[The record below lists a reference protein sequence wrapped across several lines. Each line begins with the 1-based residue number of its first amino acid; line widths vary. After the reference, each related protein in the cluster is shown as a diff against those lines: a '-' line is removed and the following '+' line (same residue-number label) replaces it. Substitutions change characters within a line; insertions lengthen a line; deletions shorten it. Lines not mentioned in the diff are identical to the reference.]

1 LIFILIFLIGLYV
14 TAHSVLR
21 LLRAYTASLWKV
33 PLSRDTWDLL
43 SERSPDTD
51 EFLWTCNLLRLCPAA
66 EKPNRKLAA
75 VRFYYALLE
84 LFRGAARHFSPVLD
98 EWILR
103 ERIACIH
110 FIAVVLD
117 QRIEKNKQ
125 LYKNLAANGKE
136 THA

>member
-1 LIFILIFLIGLYV
+1 MIAVFV
-14 TAHSVLR
+14 TAHGVLM

-33 PLSRDTWDLL
+33 PLSQDTWDLL

-51 EFLWTCNLLRLCPAA
+51 EFVWTCNLLHLCPTA
-66 EKPNRKLAA
+66 EKPIRKIAA
-75 VRFYYALLE
+75 VRFYYSLLG
-84 LFRGAARHFSPVLD
+84 LFRGPAHHFSPVFD

-117 QRIEKNKQ
+117 ERIEKNRQ
-125 LYKNLAANGKE
+125 LYKNLAANGKNS
-136 THA
+136 HA

>member
-1 LIFILIFLIGLYV
+1 V
-14 TAHSVLR
+14 TAHSILM
-21 LLRAYTASLWKV
+21 LLRAYTASLWDV
-33 PLSRDTWDLL
+33 PLSQDTWDLL

-75 VRFYYALLE
+75 VHFYYSLLG
-84 LFRGAARHFSPVLD
+84 LFRGPVRHFSPVLD

-117 QRIEKNKQ
+117 QRIEKNRQ
-125 LYKNLAANGKE
+125 LYKNLAANGKK

>member
-1 LIFILIFLIGLYV
+1 LIFIAIFLIGLYV
-14 TAHSVLR
+14 TAHSVLM
-21 LLRAYTASLWKV
+21 LLRAYTASLWEV
-33 PLSRDTWDLL
+33 PLSPDTWDLL

-51 EFLWTCNLLRLCPAA
+51 EFVWTSNLLRLCPAA

-75 VRFYYALLE
+75 VRFYYALLG
-84 LFRGAARHFSPVLD
+84 LFRGPAGNFSPVLN

-117 QRIEKNKQ
+117 ERIDKNRQ
-125 LYKNLAANGKE
+125 LYKNLAANGKNS
-136 THA
+136 HG

>member
-1 LIFILIFLIGLYV
+1 M
-14 TAHSVLR
+14 

-33 PLSRDTWDLL
+33 PLSRETWDLL

-51 EFLWTCNLLRLCPAA
+51 EFVWTSNLLRLCLAA
-66 EKPNRKLAA
+66 EKPKRKLAV

-84 LFRGAARHFSPVLD
+84 LFRGPARHFSPVLS
-98 EWILR
+98 ERILR

-117 QRIEKNKQ
+117 ERIDKNRQ
-125 LYKNLAANGKE
+125 LRKNLAANGKSP
-136 THA
+136 HG

>member
-1 LIFILIFLIGLYV
+1 V
-14 TAHSVLR
+14 TAHSILM
-21 LLRAYTASLWKV
+21 LLRAYTASLWEV
-33 PLSRDTWDLL
+33 PLSQDTWDLL

-51 EFLWTCNLLRLCPAA
+51 EFLWTRNLLRLCPAA

-75 VRFYYALLE
+75 VHFYYSLLG
-84 LFRGAARHFSPVLD
+84 LFRGPARHFSPVLD

-117 QRIEKNKQ
+117 QRIEKNRQ
-125 LYKNLAANGKE
+125 LYKNLAANGKNS
-136 THA
+136 HA